1 MFKNDANYLDQHFLI
16 DENIIKKY
24 VSFPKFDKTD
34 VVLEIGPGKGTLT
47 RIITPKVGKMYA
59 IELDKRLKP
68 YLEEIPNLNIIWGSV
83 LDVEIPE
90 VDKIIT
96 SLPYSIIEPF
106 IYKMI
111 KTNFQEMYMLMG
123 DKYILNVVN
132 KEITKLSV
140 VTNSFFK
147 TEILLEVPPVAFD
160 IQPRTDSYIVK
171 MVKVE
176 VPKEK
181 KYQLYREIYL
191 LDEKKIRN
199 SLMEALIKLN
209 NLTKKEAKELIK
221 SLNIP
226 EKILE
231 EKFETLSNKDLK
243 ILDIA
248 LEKLENYQKSKKSNK
263 KARKNLLFFKNNYT
277 IILRWKFCT
286 HSAIG

>member
-16 DENIIKKY
+16 DEDIIKKY

-209 NLTKKEAKELIK
+209 SLTKKEAKELIK

-248 LEKLENYQKSKKSNK
+248 LEKLENQQKSKKIEQKSK
-263 KARKNLLFFKNNYT
+263 KKLAFFQE
-277 IILRWKFCT
+277 
-286 HSAIG
+286 